1 MVEPPS
7 ETPGGASLSS
17 MTEGSMYRSTYVPL
31 YLVAT
36 LAACAGPND
45 AGKVD
50 STVHTDSAMPAM
62 AGDAGTIGVTAS
74 ELQAVAANLVK
85 AAMVKR
91 GDRVLIS
98 GSVRDAQLMEDA
110 AIETMKAGGQPAIIL
125 QSEGLLRRSYDEVP
139 ASYDSLPPVTDL
151 ALINGFDVQISVD
164 VGEKEDL
171 LAGVPQSRRTAR
183 AKASE
188 PATEAFMRRNIRSVN
203 LGNGLYPTATLAK
216 RLGVSQS
223 DLGSAFW
230 QAARVPADS
239 LRARGEALRDVVA
252 KARQLTL
259 TASNGTNL
267 TFAVDAN
274 RGFTSD
280 GVITPE
286 KAKQGSAVAST
297 WLPAGELILPARAG
311 TAEGKVVFDYLLWNG
326 KDLRGLTLTFSK
338 GRVTSMNA
346 TSGGE
351 GLKEA
356 FDLAGGGKDQ
366 LGFID
371 IGLNPSTKAPVG
383 RGRMIWSAPGSVVI
397 GVGDNRGFGG
407 TNVSDFTMPAQLG
420 GATLKA
426 DTTTIIANGQLVK

>member
-1 MVEPPS
+1 
-7 ETPGGASLSS
+7 
-17 MTEGSMYRSTYVPL
+17 MYRSTHVPL
-31 YLVAT
+31 YFLAT
-36 LAACAGPND
+36 VVACAGTKD
-45 AGKVD
+45 AGTTD
-50 STVHTDSAMPAM
+50 STTRTDSALPAM
-62 AGDAGTIGVTAS
+62 AGNAGDAGTIGATGA

-98 GSVRDAQLMEDA
+98 GSVRDAELMEDV
-110 AIETMKAGGQPAIIL
+110 AIETMKAGGDPAITL
-125 QSEGLLRRSYDEVP
+125 QSDRLLRRSYDEVP
-139 ASYDSLPPVTDL
+139 ASYDSIAPAATL
-151 ALINGFDVQISVD
+151 ALINGFDVNISVD
-164 VGEKEDL
+164 VGEAEGL
-171 LAGVPQSRRTAR
+171 LAGVPQARRTAR
-183 AKASE
+183 AKAAE
-188 PATEAFMRRNIRSVN
+188 PATALFMRRNVRSVN

-223 DLGSAFW
+223 ELGTAFW

-239 LRARGEALRDVVA
+239 LRTRGEALREIVA

-259 TASNGTNL
+259 THPNGTNL
-267 TFAVDAN
+267 TFAVDAS

-280 GVITPE
+280 GAITPE

-297 WLPAGELILPARAG
+297 WLPAGEVILPARAG
-311 TAEGKVVFDYLLWNG
+311 TADGKVVFDYMLWNG
-326 KDLRGLTLTFSK
+326 KDLRGLTLTFAK

-356 FDLAGGGKDQ
+356 FDMSSGAKDQ
-366 LGFID
+366 LGYVD
-371 IGLNPSTKAPVG
+371 IGVNPSTKAPVG
-383 RGRMIWSAPGSVVI
+383 RGRLIWGAPGSVVI

-407 TNVSDFTMPAQLG
+407 TNVSDFAMPAQIG